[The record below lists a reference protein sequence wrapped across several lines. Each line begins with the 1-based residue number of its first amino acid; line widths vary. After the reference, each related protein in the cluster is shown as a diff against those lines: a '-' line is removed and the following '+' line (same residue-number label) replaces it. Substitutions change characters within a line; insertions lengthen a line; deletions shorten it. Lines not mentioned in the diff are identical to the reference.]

1 MHVASRCHLL
11 HNTFLYTRPLTILCM
26 QMFDYLELVSD
37 HSKECLEVGGK
48 AGDCCCSCFE
58 SLVQVIIDCDG
69 ENVKFLI

>member
-1 MHVASRCHLL
+1 
-11 HNTFLYTRPLTILCM
+11 M